1 MKKFIL
7 LVCFIALSTF
17 GVQANEE
24 TTSSTDWLNIVDNGD
39 YAQSWQQADAFFQK
53 NVTEDLWVS
62 KLKEVRTP
70 LGEVESRE
78 QANRKTFTALPQLPE
93 GEYVLLQFNT
103 DFENRPESTES
114 VTLKKSDGQW
124 QVIGYFIQ

>member
-1 MKKFIL
+1 MKKLIFM
-7 LVCFIALSTF
+7 VCFMAVSTF
-17 GVQANEE
+17 CVQANEDVTAS
-24 TTSSTDWLNIVDNGD
+24 TTWLKVVDNGD

-53 NVTEDLWVS
+53 NVTEALWVS

-70 LGEVESRE
+70 LGDVESRE
-78 QANRKTFTALPQLPE
+78 QANRKTFTTLPQLPE

-103 DFENRPESTES
+103 NFENRPQSTES